1 MIKTLYGC
9 GTADRAQATRNYIKV
24 PFNWMADSGHI
35 GHDVTPFDLAYK
47 LDNNNL
53 GTNVY
58 DYVKVRP
65 FVGE

>member
-9 GTADRAQATRNYIKV
+9 GTADRVQATRNYIKV
-24 PFNWMADSGHI
+24 AFNWGADSGHI
-35 GHDVTPFDLAYK
+35 GHDVTPFDLAYE

-53 GTNVY
+53 GVNVNR
-58 DYVKVRP
+58 YVQVRP